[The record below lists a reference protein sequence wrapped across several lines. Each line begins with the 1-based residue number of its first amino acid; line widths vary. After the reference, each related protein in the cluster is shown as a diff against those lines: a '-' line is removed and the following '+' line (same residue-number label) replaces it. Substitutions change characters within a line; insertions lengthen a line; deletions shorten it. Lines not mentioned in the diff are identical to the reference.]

1 MMKIKAPKAKT
12 VFSEGFRSAILGTL
26 ASFIYLAYYLAGHLV
41 FKGSLP
47 SWGAAGNNLGAA
59 VRYFVGAGFL
69 FPLVG
74 FVFTFV
80 AGALG
85 SLVTQLIGLD
95 AQRRRRTAAVITTGV
110 VFAYLG
116 IPVGSIELLVSPLS
130 IAAYAVSL
138 ILGAGFVWLVWRRG
152 RLTYLLARIGGFTL
166 AGFAALWLVFSF
178 LFPRFFEPPP
188 PKSATGMNVVVVLS
202 DAHRADVNSVYGG
215 DVPTPNLER
224 LAGMGVTYERCF
236 APSNWTVP
244 SVVALFTGLVPE
256 VSGMDAVRSM
266 PPKLGYLPETLSEVG
281 YRTWAVFANS
291 TISTGF
297 GMYRGFDYYA
307 NYGER
312 FYGAGF
318 LEYEWGPVILG
329 WCFRLN
335 WLLHNGLYYVQRRN
349 CPEEGLEMLRSL
361 NPAGGDFVYIHLLDA
376 HDPYVPYDRFWEDT
390 GYEGLFKRDSR
401 EGTLNKYSDG
411 DITPAQT
418 AQLKY
423 LYSGEVRFVDEYV
436 GRLLDTL
443 EEEGLLD
450 RTAVIFT
457 ADHGEEFNEH
467 GYFLHGEVNLHHEL
481 THVPLIVYWP
491 GALEGGRRVPEPVSL
506 CDIRPTILEAL
517 GLGGDE
523 EAING
528 RSLLRP
534 LPPDRLVFSQRVS
547 EIQDNYRH
555 SDLVVQLLP
564 DGTEAALFR
573 NLDSGEEE
581 LYLDY
586 PRNPRDVLREN
597 PDLAGKLEDML
608 EAWHARNLEMAELY
622 GTRAGI
628 GPADPA
634 IMENLRGIG
643 YLQ

>member
-1 MMKIKAPKAKT
+1 MKKPALQAKT
-12 VFSEGFRSAILGTL
+12 VFSEGFRSALLGTL
-26 ASFIYLAYYLAGHLV
+26 ASCIYLAYYLAGHLV

-47 SWGAAGNNLGAA
+47 SWGAAGNNAGAV

-69 FPLVG
+69 FPFVG
-74 FVFTFV
+74 FVFTYV

-95 AQRRRRTAAVITTGV
+95 EEKRRKAAAVITAGV

-116 IPVGSIELLVSPLS
+116 IPVGSIELLVTALS
-130 IAAYAVSL
+130 IAGYAVSL
-138 ILGAGFVWLVWRRG
+138 ALGAGFVWLVWRWG
-152 RLTYLLARIGGFTL
+152 RLASLLARISGFTL
-166 AGFAALWLVFSF
+166 AGFAALWLAFSF
-178 LFPRFFEPPP
+178 LFPRFFEPTPV
-188 PKSATGMNVVVVLS
+188 KGATGMNVVIVLS

-244 SVVALFTGLVPE
+244 SVVGLFTGLAPE
-256 VSGMDAVRSM
+256 ASGMDSVRPL
-266 PPKLGYLPETLSEVG
+266 PPALEYLPETLSQAG

-291 TISTGF
+291 TISTRF

-318 LEYEWGPVILG
+318 LEYNWGPVILG
-329 WCFRLN
+329 WSFKLN
-335 WLLHNGLYYVQRRN
+335 RLLHNALYYVQRRN

-401 EGTLNKYSDG
+401 EGTLTKYSDG

-423 LYSGEVRFVDEYV
+423 LYSGEVRFVDEYM
-436 GRLLDTL
+436 GRILDTL

-457 ADHGEEFNEH
+457 ADHGEEFDEH

-491 GALEGGRRVPEPVSL
+491 GVLEGGRRVPEPVSL
-506 CDIRPTILEAL
+506 CDVRPTILEAL
-517 GLGGDE
+517 GMGCDG

-534 LPPDRLVFSQRVS
+534 IPPDRPVFSQRAS
-547 EIQDNYRH
+547 EIPDNDRH
-555 SDLVVQLLP
+555 SDLVVRMLP

-573 NLDSGEEE
+573 NLDTGDKE

-586 PRNPRDVLREN
+586 PRNPRNVLTDYPVLTGE
-597 PDLAGKLEDML
+597 LEALL
-608 EAWHARNLEMAELY
+608 EAWHARNLGLAELY
-622 GTRAGI
+622 GTRAG
-628 GPADPA
+628 GGVSDPA